1 MNYVNPNSP
10 EGRYKAEA
18 EAEAEAEA
26 NRAKVAAAT
35 EREEA
40 VRAQARANMPAT
52 EEAYNKAVSR
62 LKQMQGQF
70 GRPVPGGRE
79 RAYPP
84 PSNPNQRQ

>member
-1 MNYVNPNSP
+1 
-10 EGRYKAEA
+10 
-18 EAEAEAEA
+18 
-26 NRAKVAAAT
+26 
-35 EREEA
+35 
-40 VRAQARANMPAT
+40 MPAR

-70 GRPVPGGRE
+70 GRPVPVGRD